1 MYDVVTFGEAM
12 LRLAPPDFLRLEQT
26 NSFNVTIG
34 GSELNSAVGV
44 SRLGLKTAWV
54 SSLPRSPLGRM
65 VANKGR
71 EHGVDVSNIF
81 WVDEGR
87 VGVYFLEF
95 GATPRASQVIYDRKD
110 SAISRLKPG
119 NVKWDKILDGTRL
132 FHTSGITPALS
143 ESCAEATVEAVKMA
157 KEMGCKISFDLN
169 YRKKLWSPEKA
180 RECFAKIFDKV
191 DILITTQFDT
201 EDVYGMKGAYEEV
214 AQKLRDSFG
223 FSTVALTLREVPTV
237 LTGTWS
243 SMVLDGKT
251 FRRGKTYPLEIID
264 RVGTGDAYTAGFI
277 YGYLTGDIRKAID
290 YGDALAALCHSVP
303 GDFSWFT
310 EEEVTKQIRATDFK
324 IQR

>member
-12 LRLAPPDFLRLEQT
+12 LRLAPPDYLRLEQT
-26 NSFNVTIG
+26 SSFNVTIG
-34 GSELNSAVGV
+34 GSELNSAVGI

-54 SSLPRSPLGRM
+54 SKLPKTPLGRM

-71 EHGVDVSNIF
+71 EQGVDVSNVL
-81 WVDEGR
+81 WVDNER

-110 SAISRLKPG
+110 SAISKLKPG
-119 NVKWDKILDGTRL
+119 EINWDKILEGTKL

-143 ESCAEATVEAVKMA
+143 KSCTDATIEAVRMA
-157 KEMGCKISFDLN
+157 KDMGCKISFDLN
-169 YRKKLWSPEKA
+169 YRKKLWSPEEA
-180 RECFAKIFDKV
+180 RACFAKIFDKV

-201 EDVYGMKGAYEEV
+201 EDVYGMKGTYEEI
-214 AQKLRDSFG
+214 AQKLKDMFG
-223 FSTVALTLREVPTV
+223 FKTVAITLREVPTV
-237 LTGTWS
+237 LTGTWT
-243 SMVLDGKT
+243 SMVHHEGKILK
-251 FRRGKTYPLEIID
+251 GKTYPLEIID

-277 YGYLTGDIRKAID
+277 YGYLTGDIKKALD

-310 EEEVTKQIRATDFK
+310 EDEVAKQIKATDFK